1 MDGIPPNREAGGIF
15 GRQPFTWPPVVSP
28 AGTAGRPDA
37 RVSTCAR
44 CRAVDLNRWL
54 QGAYAI
60 PGRPPGGEDE

>member
-1 MDGIPPNREAGGIF
+1 MNAPAPKRA
-15 GRQPFTWPPVVSP
+15 RPCPVC
-28 AGTAGRPDA
+28 GRPA
-37 RVSTCAR
+37 AAAERPFCSRR